1 MSVLGHSYSYF
12 FHFAFQTVLLLMLCA
27 YAWLMCC
34 DLFRE
39 HQEPYF
45 TTWHFKGWNWRSLR
59 NRGCGQTSATV
70 CLPYRSLVSDFL
82 TFLYLIF
89 STLKSANWCQWT
101 EGGVVCGVRFHG
113 TPHCALTGTES
124 KRARL
129 VLLRSRGSGEI
140 NPCDPAALGE
150 IWLSVEQR
158 CCRGQCRPEQVQP
171 PLAYL
176 WAPLSTK
183 LPWSKSAESGVKKKK
198 GKRKK
203 EKKNVFTIWGG
214 QGLEDR

>member
-1 MSVLGHSYSYF
+1 MIFLTSRC
-12 FHFAFQTVLLLMLCA
+12 TK
-27 YAWLMCC
+27 
-34 DLFRE
+34 
-39 HQEPYF
+39 EPYF
-45 TTWHFKGWNWRSLR
+45 TSWHFKGWNWGSLR
-59 NRGCGQTSATV
+59 SRGYGQTSATV

-89 STLKSANWCQWT
+89 TTLKSANWCQRT
-101 EGGVVCGVRFHG
+101 GGCVWGLLQG
-113 TPHCALTGTES
+113 TALHSHRDWVQKSQACAFEES
-124 KRARL
+124 
-129 VLLRSRGSGEI
+129 GSGEI

-171 PLAYL
+171 LLAYL

-183 LPWSKSAESGVKKKK
+183 LPWSKSAESGVK
-198 GKRKK
+198 
-203 EKKNVFTIWGG
+203 NVFTIWGG